1 MTHLTAEELRAW
13 YDHGSAAD
21 RARVIGHLAGCDACR
36 KSLAMMATQE
46 PIATTPAISV
56 DDAIRLGYAARKAAL
71 GRWSWLES
79 PIVRL
84 AGAAAVVF
92 LVIWA
97 TTPTV
102 NQTRKAPTLVT
113 SEGPGTAEEFS
124 WETPVKASK
133 YRVTVRDDNGVL
145 VISGETTAP
154 PFRTDASM
162 RSQLQRG
169 RSYTWKV
176 ESLDAN
182 GTVIGES
189 LPATFRYQP

>member
-1 MTHLTAEELRAW
+1 MTHLTVEELKAW
-13 YDHGSAAD
+13 HEHGSAGD
-21 RARVIGHLAGCDACR
+21 RARVIGHLAECEACR
-36 KSLAMMATQE
+36 KSLAMMATHE
-46 PIATTPAISV
+46 PTAASPAISV
-56 DDAIRLGYAARKAAL
+56 DDAVRLGYAARKAAL

-79 PIVRL
+79 PLVRL
-84 AGAAAVVF
+84 AGVAAVVF
-92 LVIWA
+92 LVIWV

-113 SEGPGTAEEFS
+113 SEGPGTAEAFG

-133 YRVTVRDDNGVL
+133 YRVTVRDDKGVL
-145 VISGETTAP
+145 MFSGETTAP
-154 PFRTDASM
+154 PFRPDASM

-169 RSYTWKV
+169 QSYTWKV
-176 ESLDAN
+176 ESLDAS